1 MISLDLMKSTE
12 VRIAGDHDQPNS
24 VKFIVL
30 RNATRFA
37 HSYIRMYLYFAYTKK
52 LLFLFSFRVLVPTY
66 LLYFFPNEFPYL
78 CRLTNQGVGQ

>member
-1 MISLDLMKSTE
+1 MISLDLMKSSE

-52 LLFLFSFRVLVPTY
+52 LLFLYSFRVLPTY
-66 LLYFFPNEFPYL
+66 LLYFFPNEFPFL
-78 CRLTNQGVGQ
+78 CRLNQGVGQ